1 MYPKRKQKKFICTLK
16 GSKKLRRKKAVDN
29 LKNKY
34 EVKFS
39 KSIIYKSNTLIEG
52 SYYLSLNEQ
61 RLIWL
66 GARKLK
72 PIFINSN
79 LTPEEMRKMIM
90 VNMFDLIEINVFE
103 FKKAFNIKSNN
114 LYEDLSKITNKLY
127 NRSVILYDENDNLI
141 KKRWVITCKYD
152 ENRKSVFLQFHPD
165 LIMELLVFS
174 KKFTPLEFDIS
185 SHIRSTY
192 TYRIYELLKQYAN
205 LGKRLFSFEELR
217 YILAIEDK
225 CYSRYSSFKQKILN
239 PSIKL
244 INKSSDITVDF
255 EEIKVKRAVEK
266 LVFTIKVKEK
276 ALASGEQI
284 EQIKIC
290 ETDMTSQEL
299 SAFYTLKDLFKNISI
314 TPYEANRIFDAALSG
329 IDTFDLDM
337 SCFDYIKYEKKVIDN
352 WSEGK
357 VIDNYV
363 GALINGLKQ
372 NWKLNKKESSFTNIE
387 SNLTVEKLKEY
398 ESKLLQ
404 QQFNYACEE

>member
-1 MYPKRKQKKFICTLK
+1 MYLKRNKMYPKRKQKKFICTLK

-29 LKNKY
+29 LKNKD

-185 SHIRSTY
+185 SHIRRS
-192 TYRIYELLKQYAN
+192 
-205 LGKRLFSFEELR
+205 
-217 YILAIEDK
+217 
-225 CYSRYSSFKQKILN
+225 
-239 PSIKL
+239 
-244 INKSSDITVDF
+244 
-255 EEIKVKRAVEK
+255 
-266 LVFTIKVKEK
+266 
-276 ALASGEQI
+276 
-284 EQIKIC
+284 
-290 ETDMTSQEL
+290 
-299 SAFYTLKDLFKNISI
+299 
-314 TPYEANRIFDAALSG
+314 
-329 IDTFDLDM
+329 
-337 SCFDYIKYEKKVIDN
+337 
-352 WSEGK
+352 
-357 VIDNYV
+357 
-363 GALINGLKQ
+363 
-372 NWKLNKKESSFTNIE
+372 
-387 SNLTVEKLKEY
+387 
-398 ESKLLQ
+398 
-404 QQFNYACEE
+404 